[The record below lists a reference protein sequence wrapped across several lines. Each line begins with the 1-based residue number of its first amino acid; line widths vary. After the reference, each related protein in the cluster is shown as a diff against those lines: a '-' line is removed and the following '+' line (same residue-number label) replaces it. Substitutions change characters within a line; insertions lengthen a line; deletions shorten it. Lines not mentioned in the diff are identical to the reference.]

1 MANHGSSMREGYWIV
16 AETGAYH
23 LVDDHAMWIQRPEN
37 ARALGLPEDVVDAI
51 QALPWDFDGPGR
63 RQILRLAM
71 EHGLIRTR
79 GHGPA
84 EVTFEFTIDTEAAVR
99 AVIPFM
105 QATLG
110 PASVPKFN
118 NLRTGESLA
127 FNYGNAMK
135 VIEAGD
141 IAFLWP
147 VWRRPTQSQPV
158 ERPFLLLELEEA
170 GAGWHAWSLPQGSTP
185 QHLLVLLRAHAPRG
199 TGWLALE
206 DGRTWRISPTA
217 PPLQPLG
224 EVRPAHA
231 RTCPDCGWPTLGA
244 STPCQ
249 CENRMA
255 CRVCGLPRFWPIP
268 GRDILTLDGQVLHVP
283 LVSGFGHRCV
293 HWPSIHVL
301 PFDDLLRRR
310 A

>member
-1 MANHGSSMREGYWIV
+1 MDE
-16 AETGAYH
+16 
-23 LVDDHAMWIQRPEN
+23 HARWIQRDVNAQAVGLPAE
-37 ARALGLPEDVVDAI
+37 ARAAI
-51 QALPWDFDGPGR
+51 QAITWDFNGRGR
-63 RQILRLAM
+63 RAILALAM

-79 GHGPA
+79 GHGPG
-84 EVTFEFTIDTEAAVR
+84 EVTFEFTLPTDTALR
-99 AVIPFM
+99 ASFAFM
-105 QATLG
+105 KRTLG
-110 PASVPKFN
+110 PMTRVKAN

-127 FNYGNAMK
+127 FTFG
-135 VIEAGD
+135 EALPVLESGD
-141 IAFLWP
+141 LAFLRPGWL
-147 VWRRPTQSQPV
+147 RPTQPPPV

-185 QHLLVLLRAHAPRG
+185 QHLLGVLRAHAPRG

-224 EVRPAHA
+224 EVRPSHA
-231 RTCPDCGWPTLGA
+231 QTCPDCGWPTLGA

-249 CENRMA
+249 CQNRMA

-268 GRDILTLDGQVLHVP
+268 GRDIVTLDGQVLHVP
-283 LVSGFGHRCV
+283 LVAGFGHRCV
-293 HWPSIHVL
+293 HWPSIHML